1 VHFPLEV
8 ACPILFIYCLSP
20 ELSVIRLG
28 KMSINFSVMV
38 VLKIM
43 HVVKL
48 PRGLVDDEK
57 CLLLLG

>member
-1 VHFPLEV
+1 
-8 ACPILFIYCLSP
+8 
-20 ELSVIRLG
+20 VIRLG

-48 PRGLVDDEK
+48 PRGLVADEK
-57 CLLLLG
+57 

>member
-1 VHFPLEV
+1 
-8 ACPILFIYCLSP
+8 
-20 ELSVIRLG
+20 VIRLG